1 MTITP
6 IGGGVDV
13 PAYVADTAGNKENA
27 IVVVP
32 VNADGTPTGGG
43 GGSQTSPTIVGGEY
57 ATTLPTLTNGQTDAL
72 QLTTNGKVVVALTNS
87 TGSQEVA
94 VATPTTDALSTAN
107 AGVTTRTFNYVFNGS
122 SFDRMRGDTV
132 SMFSR
137 NAPRTKSGSALTAA
151 STTSQQAF
159 AANSLRTR
167 LLIQNQDAAINI
179 FVNLGAAATTGG
191 GSLRIGPG
199 GSLDITGT
207 SEVVNIIAASGT
219 PAITAWEF

>member
-13 PAYVADTAGNKENA
+13 PAYVADTAGNKQNA

-32 VNADGTPTGGG
+32 VNADGTPATGG
-43 GGSQTSPTIVGGEY
+43 SSTSPSIAGLEY
-57 ATTLPTLTNGQTDAL
+57 NSTPPTLTNGQTDAL
-72 QLTTNGKVVVALTNS
+72 QGDSRGNLKVSVWGKDSASGVDISSNASDGSNALV
-87 TGSQEVA
+87 GLV
-94 VATPTTDALSTAN
+94 TA
-107 AGVTTRTFNYVFNGS
+107 GFNKVYNGS
-122 SFDRMRGDTV
+122 TWDRMRGDTV

-179 FVNLGAAATTGG
+179 FVNLGAVAVAGAG
-191 GSLRIGPG
+191 NMRIAPGASLE
-199 GSLDITGT
+199 LTGT
-207 SEVVNIIAASGT
+207 SEAVNVIAASGT
-219 PAITAWEF
+219 PAIAAWEF